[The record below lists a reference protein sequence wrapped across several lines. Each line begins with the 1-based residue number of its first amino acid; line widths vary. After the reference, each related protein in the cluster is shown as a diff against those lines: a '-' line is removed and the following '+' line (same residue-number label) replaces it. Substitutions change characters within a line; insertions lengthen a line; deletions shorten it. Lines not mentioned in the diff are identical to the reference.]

1 MTIRSRKARIAI
13 AAAGLVIAGS
23 VFGATPSM
31 AAASSAQAE
40 SSQSQPA
47 QIAFL
52 EKSVEFKIRNE
63 TDSSASF
70 RYHSGRQEHS
80 TTVDIN
86 SQGEFDVTGHSAVGR
101 DLWGTVTLSDGTTI
115 FLEGKNPSIGHP
127 SIKIGSSS
135 SENETY
141 TVSNSGDT
149 INVTVNGHN
158 VTATYTDGDYKS
170 FDITID

>member
-1 MTIRSRKARIAI
+1 MNFRSRKARIGI
-13 AAAGLVIAGS
+13 AAAGLVVAGA
-23 VFGATPSM
+23 VFGAAPSM
-31 AAASSAQAE
+31 AAETTDQTV

-52 EKSVEFKIRNE
+52 EKSVEFKLHNE
-63 TDSSASF
+63 TGSAAEF

-86 SQGEFDVTGHSAVGR
+86 SHGEFDITGHSGIGR

-115 FLEGKNPSIGHP
+115 FLEGKNPTIGHP
-127 SIKIGSSS
+127 TIKIGSSS
-135 SENETY
+135 NDNTTY

-149 INVTVNGHN
+149 INVTVNGHE
-158 VTATYTDGDYKS
+158 VTVTYTDGDYKS
-170 FDITID
+170 FDITIS